1 MRVQKLTA
9 AKLLLIVFF
18 LFAVFFP
25 LSRMFACMAGTDVL
39 SVVRSGRFLS
49 AVRNSLSASLAAT
62 CISVV
67 LGIVLAFCTER
78 INGKGRHVW
87 TFLFLI
93 PMLIPSISTGMGLV
107 ILLGRN
113 GILTNLLRLPHP
125 IYGFGGIVAGSV
137 LYSFPVAYIMTA
149 DIIRYEDSRPY
160 EAADILGI
168 PKAKQFTAL
177 FVPYIR
183 KPLISVV
190 FTVFT
195 LIVTDYGVPLM
206 IGGRCIT
213 LPVMMYED
221 VIGLLDFGKGSVIGA
236 VLLVPAVIAFI
247 LDTINRDKA
256 SSSFGIRPFKRIDNP
271 IAETVAFALCALTGA
286 VIVLPAASFLLISIV
301 QKYPIAMQP
310 TFDNFK
316 RAFSMNTGT
325 YLANSLLISS
335 FVSLLGSLTACILS
349 YLTVRT
355 RSKISKPLHL
365 CAILT
370 LAIPGLVLGLSYVLF
385 FKGSFLYGTF
395 AILIMVNMIHFFSS
409 PYLMMYNT
417 LGKLNSNLEIIGSTM
432 DIPRTKIIVDVI
444 LPQAKSTVAEMAMY
458 FFVNSMMT
466 ISAVSFLA
474 TTANQ
479 PLSLMIPSFES
490 QMLFECAGVVSLCIL
505 AVNLLIKALVIRYKK
520 IVAQRDA
527 A

>member
-1 MRVQKLTA
+1 
-9 AKLLLIVFF
+9 
-18 LFAVFFP
+18 
-25 LSRMFACMAGTDVL
+25 
-39 SVVRSGRFLS
+39 
-49 AVRNSLSASLAAT
+49 
-62 CISVV
+62 
-67 LGIVLAFCTER
+67 
-78 INGKGRHVW
+78 
-87 TFLFLI
+87 
-93 PMLIPSISTGMGLV
+93 
-107 ILLGRN
+107 
-113 GILTNLLRLPHP
+113 
-125 IYGFGGIVAGSV
+125 
-137 LYSFPVAYIMTA
+137 
-149 DIIRYEDSRPY
+149 
-160 EAADILGI
+160 
-168 PKAKQFTAL
+168 
-177 FVPYIR
+177 
-183 KPLISVV
+183 
-190 FTVFT
+190 
-195 LIVTDYGVPLM
+195 
-206 IGGRCIT
+206 
-213 LPVMMYED
+213 
-221 VIGLLDFGKGSVIGA
+221 
-236 VLLVPAVIAFI
+236 
-247 LDTINRDKA
+247 
-256 SSSFGIRPFKRIDNP
+256 
-271 IAETVAFALCALTGA
+271 
-286 VIVLPAASFLLISIV
+286 
-301 QKYPIAMQP
+301 MQP

-335 FVSLLGSLTACILS
+335 FVSLLGSLSACILA

-417 LGKLNSNLEIIGSTM
+417 LGKLNPNLEIIGSTM